1 MLIPLGL
8 AGLLAAQDVKPQ
20 ILPVPP
26 PRPVPVVVVHV
37 PAKAEQ
43 DKAVEL
49 AEASVC
55 TRLVGQLAETTVT
68 LVLRNPNSRPM
79 EGELAYPLPPDA
91 TLQGY
96 ALDVNGQ
103 MVDGVPVP
111 KKKARIAF
119 EEEQRKG
126 VDPGLVEWSGGN
138 AFRTRV
144 SPIPAR
150 GQRTVRLRYTSMVAG
165 NAYRLPLNLGKVGA
179 LRLRIEAVTS
189 QQPQVQANSLA
200 NLSFA
205 SAQNMFVLER
215 EFKDLE
221 LAEDVVIALPEGM
234 ATAPTVEQHEGKFY
248 LARVLPVNGAQ
259 FTTLPTPD
267 SLALVWDASGAM
279 ERVDKAPIRAFLK
292 QYFAQRADAQK
303 TCKVRLTVVRNRC
316 EPAREFLVQNG
327 DVTELLGVLDAIAY
341 DGATSPGVFDVDPA
355 SPLTLWVTDGNVN
368 IATAP
373 QGGAPGGANTFALI
387 ASSQVDRSALRRAGA
402 TPIDLLNHT
411 PEVALKSIPGSRI
424 AAIRL
429 DGQPWE
435 SALTNSADGTVEG
448 AVLLTGELP
457 AGRHT
462 VEVVFHSNG
471 GAEVGPLSFEVDT
484 ATAVQGG
491 LNRAFHAQ
499 NRLVR
504 LLAEPQGQ
512 SRDESLRLLG
522 EEYGIVTPGTS
533 LLVLENLEQYLEHEV
548 RPPACC
554 PELRQQYD
562 RRIAEREKQNARR
575 RDETLTRQKEQA
587 RRDWEKLQAWYA
599 DYKTDAPKAHPGPEP
614 RLLGAAAHARNARGV
629 DGAVRRRAGLGS
641 PAPAPEPAA
650 ALSVVVSDDA
660 AMEECEEESMDFAAA
675 PMTQAAVAPNANGAG
690 NAASPAIRVQAWSSD
705 APYLAAL
712 KAAADPVAQYLALRR
727 EQGKSP
733 GFYLDCAD
741 WFEKAGNRSMAVRVL
756 LNLIEMDLEN
766 RSLLRAAAYQLRYMG
781 ELEQAI
787 GLFRKVMEL
796 FPEEPQSYRDL
807 ALALADAGRW
817 QEAVDTLR
825 LVFEKPM
832 DDRFH
837 GMEQIAA
844 VELADIVARA
854 QKAGKPVNTEG
865 IEAAYLKP
873 LETDLRVVIN
883 WDTDMSDMDLWVTGP
898 DGEKCFY
905 GHNRTSTGGRISRD
919 VTQGYGP
926 EEFLIREAKPGSYKV
941 QAHYYGS
948 TSPRMLAPVT
958 LYAELYTDYGRETQ
972 QRRTLV
978 FRLDGKDKVVDI
990 ADLAYGQGVNAPQA
1004 RDYQVRAGE
1013 TWASIAEKELGDA
1026 ARVAEIIALNPGAQA
1041 ETPPATGS
1049 IIRLPR
1055 E

>member
-26 PRPVPVVVVHV
+26 PPRPVPVVVFHV

-138 AFRTRV
+138 SFKTRV
-144 SPIPAR
+144 SPIPAH
-150 GQRTVRLRYTSMVAG
+150 GQRTVRLRYTSLVAG

-179 LRLRIEAVTS
+179 LKLRIEAATQ
-189 QQPQVQANSLA
+189 QQPQVQSSSLA

-205 SAQNMFVLER
+205 PWQNQFVLER
-215 EFKDLE
+215 EWKDLE
-221 LAEDVVIALPEGM
+221 LCEDLVVALPEGM
-234 ATAPTVEQHEGKFY
+234 ATAPSVEQHGGKFY
-248 LARVLPVNGAQ
+248 FARVLPLNGTI
-259 FTTLPTPD
+259 FTALPPTE
-267 SLALVWDASGAM
+267 SLDLVWDASGSM
-279 ERVDKAPIRAFLK
+279 ERVDKAPVREFLRRHFADRAE
-292 QYFAQRADAQK
+292 AAPSC
-303 TCKVRLTVVRNRC
+303 TVRLTVVRDTV
-316 EPAREFLVQNG
+316 EPVREFVVKDG
-327 DVTELLGVLDAIAY
+327 DTAELLAALDAIAY
-341 DGATSPGVFDVDPA
+341 DGATADIAAAIDPTSPM
-355 SPLTLWVTDGNVN
+355 TLLVTDGNVN
-368 IATAP
+368 LAEDAAP
-373 QGGAPGGANTFALI
+373 AVLKGSTYALV
-387 ASSQVDRSALRRAGA
+387 ASSQVDKAALRRWGVV
-402 TPIDLLNHT
+402 PIDLLGRT
-411 PEVALKSIPGSRI
+411 PEEAQQSVPAWQLAEVAL
-424 AAIRL
+424 
-429 DGQPWE
+429 DGQRWE
-435 SALTNSADGTVEG
+435 GALCNTADGMVEG
-448 AVLLTGELP
+448 PVLLTGELP
-457 AGRHT
+457 EGRH
-462 VEVVFHSNG
+462 EVTLVFRANG
-471 GAEVGPLSFEVDT
+471 VGTLMNLSFDVDT
-484 ATAVQGG
+484 AAAVQGG
-491 LNRAFHAQ
+491 LNRSFHAQ
-499 NRLVR
+499 NKLIR
-504 LLAEPQGQ
+504 LLAEPQG
-512 SRDESLRLLG
+512 SARDEGLRLLG
-522 EEYGIVTPGTS
+522 EEFGIVTPGTS
-533 LLVLENLEQYLEHEV
+533 LLVLENLNQYLEHEV

-554 PELRQQYD
+554 PELRREYD
-562 RRIAEREKQNARR
+562 QRIAGRAAQNARE
-575 RDETLTRQKEQA
+575 RDQRLARQKERA
-587 RRDWEKLQAWYA
+587 RSDWGRLQAWYA
-599 DYKTDAPKAHPGPEP
+599 DYKVDAPKRQQVEP
-614 RLLGAAAHARNARGV
+614 RPLGGAAPRTVELAS
-629 DGAVRRRAGLGS
+629 RAS
-641 PAPAPEPAA
+641 VPSDTAAP
-650 ALSVVVSDDA
+650 SVVVSTG
-660 AMEECEEESMDFAAA
+660 AA
-675 PMTQAAVAPNANGAG
+675 PVQMAAVAIDACEAEEGAG
-690 NAASPAIRVQAWSSD
+690 VEVGMGLGDGLGAGGVGYGVARPAADSAIRVKAWSSD

-712 KAAADPVAQYLALRR
+712 KAAADPEAQYLELRR
-727 EQGKSP
+727 EHGKSP
-733 GFYLDCAD
+733 GFFLDCAD
-741 WFEKAGNRSMAVRVL
+741 WFEKAGKRPMAVRVL
-756 LNLIEMDLEN
+756 SNLVEMDLEN
-766 RSLLRAAAYQLRYMG
+766 RSLLRAAAYKLRYMG
-781 ELEQAI
+781 ELEASI
-787 GLFRKVMEL
+787 LLFRKVREL

-832 DDRFH
+832 DDRFL

-854 QKAGKPVNTEG
+854 QKAGKPVSTEG

-883 WDTDMSDMDLWVTGP
+883 WDTDMSDMDLWVT
-898 DGEKCFY
+898 DAEGEKCFY
-905 GHNRTSTGGRISRD
+905 GHNRTSTGGRLSRD

-1026 ARVAEIIALNPGAQA
+1026 ARAAEIIALNPGAQA